1 MPRLARVVVPGMPH
15 HVTQRGNRRQQTFFN
30 DQDYSAYLELMV
42 EWCKKEGV
50 EIWGYCL
57 MPNHTHL
64 IAVPAA
70 ERSLRRAIGEAHRR
84 YTRRINFR
92 EKVAR
97 VSLARAVRVVRH
109 GRTLLAGGRAV
120 RGIEPGAGAT
130 GGASG
135 RVALEQCAGTLV
147 GARRLFGEGRP
158 LAGDGWRLECFAQQR
173 PSSRGVG
180 GIAWARPNRPS
191 ARGRVVLG
199 SLGGSCWPRPEAAER
214 RPAKKSVKLVL
225 CPPIVRYSKV
235 PKV

>member
-42 EWCKKEGV
+42 ELCQEEGV

-70 ERSLRRAIGEAHRR
+70 ERGLRRAIGEAHRR

-92 EKVAR
+92 EK
-97 VSLARAVRVVRH
+97 
-109 GRTLLAGGRAV
+109 
-120 RGIEPGAGAT
+120 
-130 GGASG
+130 
-135 RVALEQCAGTLV
+135 
-147 GARRLFGEGRP
+147 
-158 LAGDGWRLECFAQQR
+158 WR
-173 PSSRGVG
+173 
-180 GIAWARPNRPS
+180 GIAWAQPNRPA

-199 SLGGSCWPRPEAAER
+199 SLGGSCRPRPEAAER
-214 RPAKKSVKLVL
+214 RPAKKSVKPIL
-225 CPPIVRYSKV
+225 CPPIGLDCPRRAGTGTHSKLTVTFPVNSAGKRVRLRRSGRPVWGLKYGLCGFTGDGWA
-235 PKV
+235 